1 MFSSSKRR
9 AVALI
14 AVVVLVGAGAA
25 AVAYG
30 LGAHRAS
37 TTTSAAS
44 TQATPAQTPT
54 TTNTANTSGSL
65 SVGEVAKA
73 VSPGVVEV
81 DATESN
87 SSGGSQT
94 VPFGGGGSGGTAEAE
109 GTGFVIDTA
118 GHIVTNEHVIQGA
131 SSVTVTFDDQSTYK
145 ATIVGS
151 DESTDL
157 AVLKVN
163 APASVLHPL
172 SFGDSSTVAVGDGVV
187 AVGDPYQLDDT
198 VTSGIVSAVGR
209 EITSPNN
216 TPIENAIQTD
226 AAINHGN
233 SGGPLL
239 NLDAKVIG
247 ITAQIQSQG
256 GGNEGIG
263 FAIPSTTVQSV
274 TSQLIQTGKVEHALL
289 GINVDTIPASLAG
302 TIGDASGVAVTRV
315 ESGSGAAKA
324 SLKASTGTVT
334 IAGVH
339 YPTGGDV
346 ITSVD
351 GTTVTTAQQ
360 LRGIIDAH
368 QPGDAVKLVVVRG
381 GQSRTVSAT
390 LGTRPATS

>member
-9 AVALI
+9 AAAVI

-44 TQATPAQTPT
+44 TQTAPTQTPT

-81 DATESN
+81 DATESS

-216 TPIENAIQTD
+216 MPIENAIQTD

-263 FAIPSTTVQSV
+263 FAIPSSTVQSV

-360 LRGIIDAH
+360 LRGIIDTH
-368 QPGDAVKLVVVRG
+368 QPGDVVKLVVVRG

>member
-1 MFSSSKRR
+1 MFSSSRRR
-9 AVALI
+9 AAALV

-30 LGAHRAS
+30 LGAHQAS
-37 TTTSAAS
+37 NNTQAVAPAVTSA
-44 TQATPAQTPT
+44 PPVPT
-54 TTNTANTSGSL
+54 TTRTANTSGPTSIA
-65 SVGEVAKA
+65 EIAKN

-81 DATESN
+81 DVTTSGSG
-87 SSGGSQT
+87 SSQ
-94 VPFGGGGSGGTAEAE
+94 VPFGGGGSGGTSEAE
-109 GTGFVIDTA
+109 GTGFVVDTA

-131 SSVTVTFDDQSTYK
+131 TSITVTFDDDSTYK
-145 ATIVGS
+145 ATLVGK

-172 SFGDSSTVAVGDGVV
+172 TFGDSSTVGVGDGVV
-187 AVGDPYQLDDT
+187 AIGDPYQLDDT

-216 TPIENAIQTD
+216 MPIENAIQTD

-239 NLDAKVIG
+239 NLDGKVIG
-247 ITAQIQSQG
+247 VTAQIQSQG

-263 FAIPSTTVQSV
+263 FAIPSNTVSMI
-274 TSQLIQTGKVEHALL
+274 TNELISNGVAKHALL
-289 GINVDTIPASLAG
+289 GVKVATIPASLAS
-302 TIGDASGVAVTRV
+302 TIGDAAGVAVTQV
-315 ESGSGAAKA
+315 ESGTGAGKA
-324 SLKASTGTVT
+324 GLKASTGTTT
-334 IAGVH
+334 IAGVQ

-351 GTTVTTAQQ
+351 GTAVTTAQQ
-360 LRGIIDAH
+360 LRAIIDTH
-368 QPGDAVKLVVVRG
+368 QPGDVVKLVVVQA

>member
-1 MFSSSKRR
+1 MFSSSRRR
-9 AVALI
+9 AAALV

-30 LGAHRAS
+30 LGAHQSSKTTQAVTTTVAS
-37 TTTSAAS
+37 T
-44 TQATPAQTPT
+44 PTPT
-54 TTNTANTSGSL
+54 VTSTANTSGPKSIA
-65 SVGEVAKA
+65 EIAKDA
-73 VSPGVVEV
+73 SPGVVEV
-81 DATESN
+81 DVTTSGSG
-87 SSGGSQT
+87 SSQ

-118 GHIVTNEHVIQGA
+118 GHIVTNEHVVQGA

-145 ATIVGS
+145 ATVVGK
-151 DESTDL
+151 DDSTDL

-172 SFGDSSTVAVGDGVV
+172 SFGDSSTVGVGDGVV
-187 AVGDPYQLDDT
+187 AIGDPYQLDDT

-216 TPIENAIQTD
+216 MPIENAIQTD

-233 SGGPLL
+233 SGGPLF
-239 NLDAKVIG
+239 NLDGQVVG

-263 FAIPSTTVQSV
+263 FAIPSNTVQQV
-274 TSQLIQTGKVEHALL
+274 ATQLIQTGTAKHALL
-289 GINVDTIPASLAG
+289 GVKVVTIPASLAS
-302 TIGDASGVAVTRV
+302 TIGDSAGVALTQV
-315 ESGSGAAKA
+315 ESGTGASAA
-324 SLKASTGTVT
+324 GLKASTGTVT
-334 IAGVH
+334 IAGVQ

-351 GTTVTTAQQ
+351 GTDVATAQQ
-360 LRGIIDAH
+360 LRAIIDTH
-368 QPGDAVKLVVVRG
+368 QPGDVVKLVVVRD

-390 LGTRPATS
+390 VGTRPANS